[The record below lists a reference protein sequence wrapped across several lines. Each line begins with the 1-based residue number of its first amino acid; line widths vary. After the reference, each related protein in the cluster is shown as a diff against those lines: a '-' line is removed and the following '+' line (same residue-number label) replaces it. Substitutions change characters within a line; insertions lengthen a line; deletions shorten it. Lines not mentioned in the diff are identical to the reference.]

1 MRKSFVLVAALLL
14 SNPVL
19 AAKGNLKGKVAMAK
33 GAKVDISDAIN
44 KATSK
49 ASGKAIE
56 VELKKKGGTTVW
68 EIEVLADSGKV
79 TEVDVDAS
87 TGDVVD
93 SENQKK

>member
-33 GAKVDISDAIN
+33 AAKVDISDAIK

-56 VELKKKGGTTVW
+56 VELKKKGGATVW
-68 EIEVLADSGKV
+68 EVEVLADNGKV
-79 TEVDVDAS
+79 TEVDVDAN